1 MMPVPGSTQ
10 TAHQHPTVLAY
21 QRARRANPH
30 LRLADR
36 ITTFVGSMSFVYI
49 HGLAIAGWMLLVE
62 SNPWPKLTLM
72 VSMEAIFLSS
82 FVLIGQNRQAAFQRD
97 KADHD
102 FLEQEGELKLNTEL
116 TRAVHKLTRE
126 IHDRLGAEESHRD
139 DDDAGT
145 LPSATTEGSSQV
157 VDPLVG
163 DLPRDEV
170 AAVVVG
176 GGALAAGPVDAVVH
190 RRCRAVGGHHGGI

>member
-1 MMPVPGSTQ
+1 MIAMPGSAQ
-10 TAHQHPTVLAY
+10 TAHHHPTVLAH

-36 ITTFVGSMSFVYI
+36 ITAFVGSMSFVYL
-49 HGLAIAGWMLLVE
+49 HGLAIAGWMLFAE
-62 SNPWPKLTLM
+62 SNPWPKLTLV

-116 TRAVHKLTRE
+116 TRAIHTLATQ
-126 IHDRLGAEESHRD
+126 IHDRLGVREPPTATATA
-139 DDDAGT
+139 AGGSPASSTVGART
-145 LPSATTEGSSQV
+145 LPAAATEGSSQV
-157 VDPLVG
+157 VAPLAG
-163 DLPRDEV
+163 ELPSTRK
-170 AAVVVG
+170 G
-176 GGALAAGPVDAVVH
+176 
-190 RRCRAVGGHHGGI
+190 

>member
-1 MMPVPGSTQ
+1 MMPMPGSTQ
-10 TAHQHPTVLAY
+10 TAHRHPTVLAH